1 MKKGYFIPVYGR
13 KSDAFVRYVGVEVEV
28 DPENPKGKK
37 TALAEIRKRIDKET
51 EKIKE
56 SNLKHLPKEHT
67 GTRGRAVDNF
77 LLDLY

>member
-67 GTRGRAVDNF
+67 ENPREGC
-77 LLDLY
+77 

>member
-1 MKKGYFIPVYGR
+1 MKKRYFIPVYGK

-28 DPENPKGKK
+28 DPKNPKGKK
-37 TALAEIRKRIDKET
+37 TALGEIWKQIDKET

-67 GTRGRAVDNF
+67 GNPREGH
-77 LLDLY
+77 

>member
-56 SNLKHLPKEHT
+56 SNLKHLPKERS
-67 GTRGRAVDNF
+67 GSLREDC
-77 LLDLY
+77 